1 MKGFGYLLKE
11 GFKNVYS
18 NRIMSIASVCVL
30 VSCLVMTGAAALF
43 SLNVLK
49 VVDEVEKNNQTTVF
63 IKKDTDAE
71 KAKADYKTLRA
82 NRLNMIGDK
91 IRELDNVESAEFVS
105 QEDGLKQYKSKLGDD
120 LFKLIED
127 REDVLNDS
135 YIVTFKNAEQ
145 YDATVAQIKRIN
157 GVESITDR
165 RSFAKKLSDI
175 SKFVNIVAICVVTA
189 LFIISL
195 FIIANTIRTTMYSR
209 RFEISIMKSV
219 GATNS
224 FVRMPFLVEGVVLGC
239 VSAALSTGVL
249 ALLYKVADGLVDK
262 VDLGI
267 EPIPFMSIL
276 PFMVIAFVVV
286 GVLVGFFGGFIS
298 IRKYLKSRRGGGRA
312 VSSEQDRRARGTER
326 EVSKDPRRHR
336 G

>member
-43 SLNVLK
+43 SMNVLK

-63 IKKDTDAE
+63 IKKDTAAE
-71 KAKADYKTLRA
+71 KAKADYKTLRE
-82 NRLNMIGDK
+82 NRLAMIGDK
-91 IRELDNVESAEFVS
+91 IRQLDNVESAEFVS

-120 LFKLIED
+120 LFKLIEE

-135 YIVTFKNAEQ
+135 YIVTFKNAEE

-175 SKFVNIVAICVVTA
+175 SKLVNIVAICVVTA

-239 VSAALSTGVL
+239 ISAALSTGVL

-298 IRKYLKSRRGGGRA
+298 IRKYLKKEGNEILGW
-312 VSSEQDRRARGTER
+312 
-326 EVSKDPRRHR
+326 
-336 G
+336 

>member
-145 YDATVAQIKRIN
+145 YDATVAEIKKIN

-276 PFMVIAFVVV
+276 PFMVITFVVV

-298 IRKYLKSRRGGGRA
+298 IRKYLKKEGNEILGW
-312 VSSEQDRRARGTER
+312 
-326 EVSKDPRRHR
+326 
-336 G
+336 

>member
-63 IKKDTDAE
+63 IEKDTDAE

-175 SKFVNIVAICVVTA
+175 SKLVNIVAICVVTA

-276 PFMVIAFVVV
+276 PVMVIAFVVV

-298 IRKYLKSRRGGGRA
+298 IRKYLKKEGNEILGW
-312 VSSEQDRRARGTER
+312 
-326 EVSKDPRRHR
+326 
-336 G
+336 

>member
-63 IKKDTDAE
+63 IKKDNDAE

-175 SKFVNIVAICVVTA
+175 SKLVNIVAICVVTA

-276 PFMVIAFVVV
+276 PVMVIAFVVV

-298 IRKYLKSRRGGGRA
+298 IRKYLKKEGNEILGW
-312 VSSEQDRRARGTER
+312 
-326 EVSKDPRRHR
+326 
-336 G
+336 

>member
-82 NRLNMIGDK
+82 NRLNLIGDK

-276 PFMVIAFVVV
+276 PVMVIAFVVV

-298 IRKYLKSRRGGGRA
+298 IRKYLKKEGNEILGW
-312 VSSEQDRRARGTER
+312 
-326 EVSKDPRRHR
+326 
-336 G
+336 

>member
-43 SLNVLK
+43 SMNVLK

-63 IKKDTDAE
+63 IKKDTAAE
-71 KAKADYKTLRA
+71 KAKADYKTLRE
-82 NRLNMIGDK
+82 NRLAMIGDK
-91 IRELDNVESAEFVS
+91 IRQLDNVESAEFVS

-120 LFKLIED
+120 LFKLIEE

-175 SKFVNIVAICVVTA
+175 SKLVNIVAICVVTA

-239 VSAALSTGVL
+239 ISAALSTGVL

-298 IRKYLKSRRGGGRA
+298 IRKYLKKEGNEILGW
-312 VSSEQDRRARGTER
+312 
-326 EVSKDPRRHR
+326 
-336 G
+336 

>member
-298 IRKYLKSRRGGGRA
+298 IRKYLKKEGNEILGW
-312 VSSEQDRRARGTER
+312 
-326 EVSKDPRRHR
+326 
-336 G
+336 

>member
-71 KAKADYKTLRA
+71 KAKADYKTLRE
-82 NRLNMIGDK
+82 NRLAMIGDK
-91 IRELDNVESAEFVS
+91 IRQLDNVESAEFVS

-239 VSAALSTGVL
+239 ISAALSTGVL

-298 IRKYLKSRRGGGRA
+298 IRKYLKKEGNEILGW
-312 VSSEQDRRARGTER
+312 
-326 EVSKDPRRHR
+326 
-336 G
+336 

>member
-239 VSAALSTGVL
+239 ISAALSTGVL

-298 IRKYLKSRRGGGRA
+298 IRKYLKKEGNEILGW
-312 VSSEQDRRARGTER
+312 
-326 EVSKDPRRHR
+326 
-336 G
+336 

>member
-1 MKGFGYLLKE
+1 MKGFGYLVKE

-43 SLNVLK
+43 SMNVLK

-63 IKKDTDAE
+63 IKKDTAAE
-71 KAKADYKTLRA
+71 KAKADYKTLRE
-82 NRLNMIGDK
+82 NRLAMIGDK
-91 IRELDNVESAEFVS
+91 IRQLDNVESAEFVS

-135 YIVTFKNAEQ
+135 YIVTFKNAEE

-175 SKFVNIVAICVVTA
+175 SKLVNIVAICVVTA

-239 VSAALSTGVL
+239 ISAALSTGVL

-298 IRKYLKSRRGGGRA
+298 IRKYLKKEGNEILGW
-312 VSSEQDRRARGTER
+312 
-326 EVSKDPRRHR
+326 
-336 G
+336 

>member
-1 MKGFGYLLKE
+1 MKGFGYLVKE

-43 SLNVLK
+43 SMNVLK

-63 IKKDTDAE
+63 IKKDTAAE
-71 KAKADYKTLRA
+71 KAKADYKTLRE
-82 NRLNMIGDK
+82 NRLAMIGDK
-91 IRELDNVESAEFVS
+91 IRQLDNVESAEFVS

-120 LFKLIED
+120 LFKLIEE

-219 GATNS
+219 GATNA
-224 FVRMPFLVEGVVLGC
+224 FVRIPFIIEAMTIGLTAGILA
-239 VSAALSTGVL
+239 SAALISLYNPIRNTAAGMISLIGTSTIPLEEVWLQIILLFCGIGIL
-249 ALLYKVADGLVDK
+249 IGAL
-262 VDLGI
+262 
-267 EPIPFMSIL
+267 
-276 PFMVIAFVVV
+276 
-286 GVLVGFFGGFIS
+286 GGFIS
-298 IRKYLKSRRGGGRA
+298 ITKYLRKEGGEILGW
-312 VSSEQDRRARGTER
+312 
-326 EVSKDPRRHR
+326 
-336 G
+336 

>member
-276 PFMVIAFVVV
+276 PVMVIAFVVV

-298 IRKYLKSRRGGGRA
+298 IRKYLKKEGNEILGW
-312 VSSEQDRRARGTER
+312 
-326 EVSKDPRRHR
+326 
-336 G
+336 

>member
-43 SLNVLK
+43 SMNVLK

-63 IKKDTDAE
+63 IKKDTAAE
-71 KAKADYKTLRA
+71 KAKADYKTLRE
-82 NRLNMIGDK
+82 NRLLMIGDK
-91 IRELDNVESAEFVS
+91 IRQLDNVESAEFVS

-175 SKFVNIVAICVVTA
+175 SKLVNIVAICVVTA

-298 IRKYLKSRRGGGRA
+298 IRKYLKKEGNEILGW
-312 VSSEQDRRARGTER
+312 
-326 EVSKDPRRHR
+326 
-336 G
+336 

>member
-145 YDATVAQIKRIN
+145 YDATVAEIKKIN

-298 IRKYLKSRRGGGRA
+298 IRKYLKKEGNEILGW
-312 VSSEQDRRARGTER
+312 
-326 EVSKDPRRHR
+326 
-336 G
+336 

>member
-175 SKFVNIVAICVVTA
+175 SKLVNIVAICVVTA

-276 PFMVIAFVVV
+276 PVMVIAFVVV

-298 IRKYLKSRRGGGRA
+298 IRKYLKKEGNEILGW
-312 VSSEQDRRARGTER
+312 
-326 EVSKDPRRHR
+326 
-336 G
+336 

>member
-175 SKFVNIVAICVVTA
+175 SKLVNIVAICVVTA

-298 IRKYLKSRRGGGRA
+298 IRKYLKKEGNEILGW
-312 VSSEQDRRARGTER
+312 
-326 EVSKDPRRHR
+326 
-336 G
+336 

>member
-175 SKFVNIVAICVVTA
+175 SKLVNIVAICVVTA

-209 RFEISIMKSV
+209 RFEISIMHSV
-219 GATNS
+219 GATNAFIRIP
-224 FVRMPFLVEGVVLGC
+224 FVIEAMMIGLISGLISSCIVIAVYEPLR
-239 VSAALSTGVL
+239 SAASGIIGMIGSSTLPVESISL
-249 ALLYKVADGLVDK
+249 PTLLMMSGAGILIGL
-262 VDLGI
+262 LGG
-267 EPIPFMSIL
+267 S
-276 PFMVIAFVVV
+276 
-286 GVLVGFFGGFIS
+286 IS
-298 IRKYLKSRRGGGRA
+298 ISRYLNKEGGAVIGR
-312 VSSEQDRRARGTER
+312 
-326 EVSKDPRRHR
+326 
-336 G
+336 

>member
-91 IRELDNVESAEFVS
+91 IRELDNVE
-105 QEDGLKQYKSKLGDD
+105 
-120 LFKLIED
+120 
-127 REDVLNDS
+127 
-135 YIVTFKNAEQ
+135 EQ

-298 IRKYLKSRRGGGRA
+298 IRKYLKKEGNEILGW
-312 VSSEQDRRARGTER
+312 
-326 EVSKDPRRHR
+326 
-336 G
+336 

>member
-71 KAKADYKTLRA
+71 KAKSDYKTLRA
-82 NRLNMIGDK
+82 NRLNRIGDK

-175 SKFVNIVAICVVTA
+175 SKLVNIVAICVVTA

-276 PFMVIAFVVV
+276 PVMVIAFVVV

-298 IRKYLKSRRGGGRA
+298 IRKYLKKEGNEILGW
-312 VSSEQDRRARGTER
+312 
-326 EVSKDPRRHR
+326 
-336 G
+336 

>member
-43 SLNVLK
+43 SMNVLK

-63 IKKDTDAE
+63 IKKDNDAE

-175 SKFVNIVAICVVTA
+175 SKLVNIVAICVVTA

-276 PFMVIAFVVV
+276 PVMVIAFVVV

-298 IRKYLKSRRGGGRA
+298 IRKYLKKEGNEILGW
-312 VSSEQDRRARGTER
+312 
-326 EVSKDPRRHR
+326 
-336 G
+336 